1 VDERRRFSN
10 LDSLLRRGGGTGLLS
25 RKRDP
30 DVLDRAGLPSR
41 IVSHLRRNVPLVVLD
56 LGAIVA
62 AYLAPLVLRFD
73 GSVPRLYWINF
84 WIFLP
89 EVAFVHLLI
98 NYVFGLYGQVWK
110 YASVREARQVAL
122 SGLTAGAIIMGI
134 SLFTGGGLHLIPI
147 SVVGMGAVLAFL
159 GFGAIRFQNRLFAF
173 RRRAEASTRTRVLL
187 VGAGDAGEM
196 ILRDLLRNERLGL
209 QPVAMVDDD
218 RRKIGLEVHGVP
230 ILGNRASIPS
240 MVESLG
246 IHQVLLAIPSAT
258 SDVVRDVVAQC
269 EKADV
274 TLRVLP
280 SVREIVGGKITVR
293 DIRDVRIEDL
303 LGRQQVETDLQAVGD
318 ILRGRR
324 VLVLGAGGSIG
335 SEIARQ
341 VAEFEPSSLVLLDHD
356 ETHLFEVVSNLD
368 GAAAVDAA
376 LVDIR
381 DRDRVFSTFLR
392 HQPEVVFHAAAH
404 KHVPLL
410 EEHPEEALHTNVLGT
425 ANVADAAMA
434 TGVGRFVLISTDKA
448 VRPTT
453 VMGASK
459 WFAEQVVRSL
469 DGGDCVLCAVRF
481 GNVLG
486 SRGSVIPTFFRQIMQ
501 GGPVTVTD
509 AAMARYFM
517 SVDEAVQLVL
527 QAAALSDGGEVF
539 ALDMGE
545 PVNILSLAQKM
556 IRLSGRV
563 PDRDVPVTIVGI
575 RPGEKLVE
583 DLVDP
588 DELPAPSTHPSI
600 IVSRPA
606 APDRLALRRAI
617 KELESL
623 AGMGLGEELAGR
635 MKELTAQPLRAAT
648 EGAV

>member
-1 VDERRRFSN
+1 
-10 LDSLLRRGGGTGLLS
+10 
-25 RKRDP
+25 
-30 DVLDRAGLPSR
+30 
-41 IVSHLRRNVPLVVLD
+41 VSHLRRNVPLVVLD

-62 AYLAPLVLRFD
+62 AYLGPLVLRFD

-89 EVAFVHLLI
+89 EVSFIHLLI
-98 NYVFGLYGQVWK
+98 NYVYGLYGQVWK

-134 SLFTGGGLHLIPI
+134 SLLTGGGLHVIPI

-230 ILGNRASIPS
+230 ILGNRASIAS
-240 MVESLG
+240 LVDTLG
-246 IHQVLLAIPSAT
+246 IDQVLLAIPSAT
-258 SDVVRDVVAQC
+258 SDVVRDVAAVC
-269 EKADV
+269 EKADI

-303 LGRQQVETDLQAVGD
+303 LGRQQVETDLQAVGG

-341 VAEFEPSSLVLLDHD
+341 VAEFEPSSLILLDHD
-356 ETHLFEVVSNLD
+356 ETHLFEVLSNLD
-368 GAAAVDAA
+368 GTAATDAA

-381 DRDRVFSTFLR
+381 DRDRVFATFLR
-392 HQPEVVFHAAAH
+392 HRPEVVFHAAAH

-425 ANVADAAMA
+425 ANVADAALA
-434 TGVGRFVLISTDKA
+434 AGVERFVLISTDKA

-459 WFAEQVVRSL
+459 WFGEQVVRSV
-469 DGGDCVLCAVRF
+469 DSGTCVFCVVRF

-486 SRGSVIPTFFRQIMQ
+486 SRGSVIPTFFRQILK

-509 AAMARYFM
+509 SSMARYFM
-517 SVDEAVQLVL
+517 SVDESVQLVL
-527 QAAALSDGGEVF
+527 QAAALSKGGEVF
-539 ALDMGE
+539 TLDMGE
-545 PVNILSLAQKM
+545 PVNIMGLAQKM

-563 PDRDVPVTIVGI
+563 PERDVAIRIVGI
-575 RPGEKLVE
+575 RPGEKLLE

-588 DELPAPSTHPSI
+588 EELPEPSSHPSI

-606 APDRLALRRAI
+606 APDRWALRRAI
-617 KELESL
+617 REMESL
-623 AGMGLGEELAGR
+623 AGMGLAEELSAR
-635 MKELTAQPLRAAT
+635 MKELTTRPLQETA